1 MTLHQKYIG
10 VDICKQFLD
19 VYCSQS
25 MRHWRIANTDREIA
39 ELVHSNQQALFIFEA
54 TSGCDGVLRTRLD
67 QNRTPFARVN
77 PRRAREFARAA
88 GVFAKTDRID
98 ARVLAEMGRCL
109 ELTPTREPSKERQC
123 LSELVQRRD
132 QIVEEIVRE
141 RNRLHQASL
150 TTVRQDI
157 QSHIRLL
164 QRRQHKLD
172 QAIADLIGESAELA
186 ELNVLLQ
193 SIPGVGPVIAA
204 TLLAELPELGHRDR
218 RAIACL
224 AGVAP
229 RANDSGRSQGKRRI
243 WGGRS
248 KARRVLF
255 IAALQASRFCSH
267 WRHVRRQIGNARKA
281 EENHHYRHRTPT
293 AHDNERDDQK
303 CNALST
309 THARL
314 R

>member
-1 MTLHQKYIG
+1 MTLHQKFIG
-10 VDICKQFLD
+10 VDICKEFLD
-19 VYCSQS
+19 VYCTQS
-25 MRHWRIANTDREIA
+25 ERHWRVANDDREITR
-39 ELVHSNQQALFIFEA
+39 LVHANPQAFFVFEA

-67 QNRTPFARVN
+67 QSRTPFARVN

-88 GVFAKTDRID
+88 GVFAKTDRVD

-109 ELTPTREPSKERQC
+109 ELTPTTEPSKERRC

-150 TTVRQDI
+150 ARVRQDI

-164 QRRQHKLD
+164 QKRQHKLD
-172 QAIADLIGESAELA
+172 QAIADLIEESRELA
-186 ELNVLLQ
+186 ELNALLQ

-204 TLLAELPELGHRDR
+204 TLLAELQELGHRDR

-224 AGVAP
+224 AGLAP
-229 RANDSGRSQGKRRI
+229 RANDSGRWQGRRRI
-243 WGGRS
+243 WGGRR

-267 WRHVRRQIGNARKA
+267 WRHIRREMEKSGKPKKTIIIAIARRLLTTMNAMIK
-281 EENHHYRHRTPT
+281 TGT
-293 AHDNERDDQK
+293 AYQPP
-303 CNALST
+303 
-309 THARL
+309 THA
-314 R
+314 